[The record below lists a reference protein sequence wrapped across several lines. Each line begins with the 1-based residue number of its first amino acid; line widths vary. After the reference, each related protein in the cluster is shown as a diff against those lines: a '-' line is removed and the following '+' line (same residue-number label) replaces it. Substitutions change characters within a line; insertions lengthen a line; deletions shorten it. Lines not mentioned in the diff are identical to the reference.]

1 MDVDKFESQ
10 FAAFTAASRADGRF
24 NPIRHDLFKCLEDD
38 TTVTGYDPHYVLH
51 AGWAAR
57 KLAILNPETH
67 HDFGGS
73 MYFVA
78 IVSAFIKEFYFHDIR
93 DPNLPLRGID
103 YLPADLTALPFPND
117 SLSSMS
123 CLHVLEHVGLGRYG
137 DALDPAGDR
146 KAARELAR
154 VLHHG
159 GELLIAVPMEEPS
172 RVQFNAHRLYSY
184 DQVLQLFSGLTLQE
198 FSLITNDS
206 KFIQHAHPS
215 LLKNQKY
222 ACGCFRFTKP

>member
-1 MDVDKFESQ
+1 MNQQQFEAQ
-10 FAAFTAASRADGRF
+10 FAEFVRESKADGRF
-24 NPIRHDLFKCLEDD
+24 APIRHDMFQCLKDD
-38 TTVTGYDPHYVLH
+38 TPATGYDPHYVLH
-51 AGWAAR
+51 TGWAAR
-57 KLAILNPETH
+57 KLAISAPEEH

-93 DPNLPLRGID
+93 NPNLPLRGID
-103 YLPADLTALPFPND
+103 YVPADLTALPFPD
-117 SLSSMS
+117 GAFSSMS

-137 DALDPAGDR
+137 DKLDPAGDR

-154 VLHHG
+154 VLHRN
-159 GELLIAVPMEEPS
+159 GELLIAVPMEEPP

-184 DQVLQLFSGLTLQE
+184 EQVLQLFSGLTLQE